1 MLKKSSVWFDVIKH
15 DDRHLKLRSI
25 SLIPPLTFGTEKSA
39 TEELVMDEIKTKI
52 GLRSL
57 VGLVGFS
64 FRCCPLCLS
73 GMEEAHCDRTEFL
86 SNYPLNIDEVT
97 LIPGSLGRIRPRDPK
112 STTCKT
118 RLTTAT
124 CLMILKNT
132 RPTSFSCLL
141 SFTDDP
147 KVVVANLTVS
157 TTEQNHNQIMFHFS
171 QVCLRSDQVIHL

>member
-1 MLKKSSVWFDVIKH
+1 MVTNKQRNKQHNLLKELKMSLPTLWRLWTMLKKSSVWFDVIKH

-118 RLTTAT
+118 RLTTTT
-124 CLMILKNT
+124 CVWW
-132 RPTSFSCLL
+132 F
-141 SFTDDP
+141 
-147 KVVVANLTVS
+147 
-157 TTEQNHNQIMFHFS
+157 
-171 QVCLRSDQVIHL
+171 

>member
-1 MLKKSSVWFDVIKH
+1 MVINKQRNKQHDLLKELKMSLPTLWRLWTMLKKSSVWFDVIKH

-25 SLIPPLTFGTEKSA
+25 SLIPPLTFCTEKSA

-118 RLTTAT
+118 RLTTTT
-124 CLMILKNT
+124 CVWW
-132 RPTSFSCLL
+132 C
-141 SFTDDP
+141 
-147 KVVVANLTVS
+147 
-157 TTEQNHNQIMFHFS
+157 
-171 QVCLRSDQVIHL
+171 

>member
-1 MLKKSSVWFDVIKH
+1 MVINKQRNKQHDLLKELKMSLPSLWRLWTMLKKSSVWFDVIKH

-118 RLTTAT
+118 RLTTTT
-124 CLMILKNT
+124 CVWW
-132 RPTSFSCLL
+132 F
-141 SFTDDP
+141 
-147 KVVVANLTVS
+147 
-157 TTEQNHNQIMFHFS
+157 
-171 QVCLRSDQVIHL
+171 